1 MYVCRYECMSNLRT
15 RKPDRANQNFN
26 FLGGGFNNREKLRAV
41 TEFDIIPESYK
52 IIFSQEQTHPF

>member
-1 MYVCRYECMSNLRT
+1 MSNLRT

-52 IIFSQEQTHPF
+52 ITFSQEQTHPF